1 MPKNG
6 DAALIN
12 QIDLLLDELKQEP
25 GKRRTDIIILTL
37 LRDMYLRQV
46 GEEAELKE
54 YLQYPPLLY
63 LIAKRPLEVIPYL
76 TSILLFIS
84 AIYITETRWAILA
97 FFGLP
102 QTLLEEANQVLFPVI
117 GFLILFG
124 LVNGSRY
131 REKKGTGGAQVGRRS
146 ERAAEPA

>member
-6 DAALIN
+6 DTALIN
-12 QIDLLLDELKQEP
+12 QIDLLLEELKQDP
-25 GKRRTDIIILTL
+25 GKRRTDIVILTL

-46 GEEAELKE
+46 SEEIE
-54 YLQYPPLLY
+54 YREYFQYPPLLY
-63 LIAKRPLEVIPYL
+63 LIVKRPLEVIPYL
-76 TSILLFIS
+76 ISIFLFVS

-97 FFGLP
+97 YFGLP

-131 REKKGTGGAQVGRRS
+131 REKKG
-146 ERAAEPA
+146 